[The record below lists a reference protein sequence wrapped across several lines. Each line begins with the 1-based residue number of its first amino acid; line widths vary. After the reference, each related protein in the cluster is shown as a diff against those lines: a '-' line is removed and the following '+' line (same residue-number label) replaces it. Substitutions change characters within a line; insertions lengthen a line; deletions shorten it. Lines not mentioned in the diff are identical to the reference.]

1 MNQNE
6 QTVSV
11 NTSESPIMPQQERTK
26 AKKAFSRFALSII
39 LPLLGANIVITV
51 LGAVLTNLNMNGAI
65 DESFA
70 QSSTINVLIGAIPLL
85 VLGYP
90 LIYILTKKAALTHSR
105 EKAVQSITWNHVFPD
120 DPFGHVYR

>member
-6 QTVSV
+6 QTLSV
-11 NTSESPIMPQQERTK
+11 NTSVSEPESPLTQQEDRKK

-39 LPLLGANIVITV
+39 LPLLGANIVITI
-51 LGAVLTNLNMNGAI
+51 LGAVLTNLTMEGVI
-65 DESFA
+65 DQSFA

-90 LIYILTKKAALTHSR
+90 LIYILTKKL
-105 EKAVQSITWNHVFPD
+105 QSITWNNVFSD
-120 DPFGHVYR
+120 NPFGHVYR

>member
-1 MNQNE
+1 MDQNE

-11 NTSESPIMPQQERTK
+11 NTSVSESEGSLTPQEERKK

-39 LPLLGANIVITV
+39 LPLLGANIVITI
-51 LGAVLTNLNMNGAI
+51 LGAVLTNLTMEGVI
-65 DESFA
+65 DQSFA

-90 LIYILTKKAALTHSR
+90 LIYILTKKLPSR
-105 EKAVQSITWNHVFPD
+105 TPEKK
-120 DPFGHVYR
+120 PFKASHGIMFF